1 MFWKIVECLNN
12 IMVSALTPSEDYN
25 NEETNTDKLKEEWQK
40 KIWYSSDDE
49 LNRYLDRH
57 GLYFSVEQDGRYKC
71 ENVLIDY
78 FVDRKIDPYYI

>member
-12 IMVSALTPSEDYN
+12 IMVSALTPSEDSN
-25 NEETNTDKLKEEWQK
+25 NEETNTDNLKEDWQK

>member
-12 IMVSALTPSEDYN
+12 IMVSALTPSEDSN
-25 NEETNTDKLKEEWQK
+25 NEETNTGNLKEDWQK

-49 LNRYLDRH
+49 LNRYLDRY

>member
-12 IMVSALTPSEDYN
+12 IMVSALTPSEDSN
-25 NEETNTDKLKEEWQK
+25 IEETNTDNLKEEWQK

>member
-12 IMVSALTPSEDYN
+12 IMVSALTPSEDSN
-25 NEETNTDKLKEEWQK
+25 IEETNTDNLKEDWQK

-71 ENVLIDY
+71 ESVLIDY

>member
-1 MFWKIVECLNN
+1 MFWKIVKCLNN
-12 IMVSALTPSEDYN
+12 IMVSALTPSEDSN
-25 NEETNTDKLKEEWQK
+25 NEETNTDNLKEDWQK

>member
-1 MFWKIVECLNN
+1 MFWKIVESLNN